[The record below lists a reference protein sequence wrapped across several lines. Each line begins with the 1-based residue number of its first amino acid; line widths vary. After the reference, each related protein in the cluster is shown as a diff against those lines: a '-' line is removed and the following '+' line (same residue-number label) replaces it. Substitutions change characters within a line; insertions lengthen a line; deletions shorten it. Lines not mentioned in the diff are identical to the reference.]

1 MLDDIPLSPNHYKT
15 ITVNGLNFHVYDEG
29 NPSEPAIVMM
39 HGQPASSE
47 EFRFNVPALRAAG
60 YRIIIP
66 DLLGAGGS
74 DIPDDLSLY
83 TGAKE
88 YEHTLGIVDA
98 LELDQFDMIIGDRGS
113 MPGWMLAA
121 LNPKRVRRVISEN
134 ISHVSGFFSA
144 GLDQHRRSWYMYY
157 FQVEAAEAALKK
169 DDWALFRAWM
179 EHHPDVDHW
188 IKHFEDR
195 PNGLK
200 GAVLN
205 WYRAN
210 INPDNPIPSDPLP
223 NVSQPV
229 LLVYSM
235 NDVYVGPEQ
244 LATGNQFL
252 DGPLIMK
259 RIDGAGHFIAR
270 NAPKAF
276 NAAVLEFLKQE
287 FDE

>member
-1 MLDDIPLSPNHYKT
+1 MTEQTMSQAHYKT
-15 ITVNGLNFHVYDEG
+15 VTVNGLNFNVYDEG
-29 NPSEPAIVMM
+29 DDDQYVILMI

-47 EFRFNVPALRAAG
+47 EFRYNVPTLRDAG
-60 YRIIIP
+60 YRVVVP

-74 DIPDDLSLY
+74 DIPGDLSLY
-83 TGAKE
+83 TGAKD

-98 LELDQFDMIIGDRGS
+98 LGIDKFDLVIGDRGS
-113 MPGWMLAA
+113 VPGWMLAA
-121 LNPKRVRRVISEN
+121 LHPERVGKVVSEN
-134 ISHVSGFFSA
+134 ISHVNGFFSS
-144 GLDQHRRSWYMYY
+144 GVEQHRRSWYMYF
-157 FQVEAAEAALKK
+157 FQFEAAETALKNN
-169 DDWALFRAWM
+169 DWSLFRAWM
-179 EHHPDVDHW
+179 EHHPDVELW

-195 PNGLK
+195 PDGLK

-210 INPDNPIPSDPLP
+210 MNPDEQVASEPLP

-244 LATGNQFL
+244 LATGNQFI
-252 DGPLIMK
+252 DGPITMK

-270 NAPKAF
+270 NAPREF
-276 NAAVLEFLKQE
+276 NDAVLDFLKQ
-287 FDE
+287 